1 MRGENL
7 EEVQPPSGEE
17 NVPSE
22 CYMKKYSIKKRKGKE
37 RKGKERKEKKRK
49 EKKRKEKKR
58 VFSHICK
65 FIRTLCTCNLK
76 KETKYQNRVW
86 IL

>member
-49 EKKRKEKKR
+49 EKKRKEKS
-58 VFSHICK
+58 VFTHLQIY
-65 FIRTLCTCNLK
+65 TYTM
-76 KETKYQNRVW
+76 YM
-86 IL
+86 